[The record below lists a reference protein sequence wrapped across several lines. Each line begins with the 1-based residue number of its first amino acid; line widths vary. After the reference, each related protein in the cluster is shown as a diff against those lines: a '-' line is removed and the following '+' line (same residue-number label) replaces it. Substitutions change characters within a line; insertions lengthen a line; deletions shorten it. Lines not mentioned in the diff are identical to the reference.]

1 MTSVP
6 WYWHLRMNTINTT
19 QDFKLD
25 PFLYGTTTPFP
36 SNSSKP
42 SRCGNTVHDIELD
55 KGIRLGI
62 LYATII
68 VGIVGSILV
77 LLWMVCNR
85 KVTPRF
91 NHLSRV
97 NSFIL
102 NLTIAD
108 LSVILLAVLPQLVW
122 EYADREWSAGPA
134 MCRIVKFLQSFSMMS
149 SNYILVVI
157 AIDRHQAIRAPLK
170 ESMAVGDYNNMN
182 YSCCTSLGKI
192 CPRVSLS
199 LATS

>member
-1 MTSVP
+1 
-6 WYWHLRMNTINTT
+6 MNITD
-19 QDFKLD
+19 DFNKGD
-25 PFLYGTTTPFP
+25 SFSYGLTTPFP
-36 SNSSKP
+36 LNQTKT
-42 SRCGNTVHDIELD
+42 SRCKNSVHDIELD
-55 KGIRLGI
+55 KGTRLGI

-68 VGIVGSILV
+68 IGIIGSLLV

-108 LSVILLAVLPQLVW
+108 MSVILLAVLPQLVW
-122 EYADREWSAGPA
+122 EYSDREWSAGPA
-134 MCRIVKFLQSFSMMS
+134 MCKIVKFLQSFSMMS

-170 ESMAVGDYNNMN
+170 ESMAVSYHYYYYAFISICSNLRWN
-182 YSCCTSLGKI
+182 YYILG
-192 CPRVSLS
+192 VLG
-199 LATS
+199 L